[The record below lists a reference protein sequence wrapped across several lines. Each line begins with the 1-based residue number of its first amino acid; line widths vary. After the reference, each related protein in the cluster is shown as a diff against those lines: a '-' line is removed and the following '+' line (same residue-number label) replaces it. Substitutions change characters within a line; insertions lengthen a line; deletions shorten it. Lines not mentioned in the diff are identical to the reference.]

1 MKDVQ
6 KIGFIYKIILT
17 IMIFTYIVINIFVK
31 DIFVKDIFESSYIP
45 FIQAFTVLSYI
56 FIAKLSKSIAIN
68 TVLICLTIILFII
81 SLFLMFN

>member
-1 MKDVQ
+1 VKDVQ

-31 DIFVKDIFESSYIP
+31 DIFESSYIS

>member
-6 KIGFIYKIILT
+6 KMDFIYKIILT

-31 DIFVKDIFESSYIP
+31 DIFESSYIS

>member
-1 MKDVQ
+1 MKEIQ
-6 KIGFIYKIILT
+6 KLDLIYKIILT

-31 DIFVKDIFESSYIP
+31 DIFESSYIS

>member
-6 KIGFIYKIILT
+6 KMGFIYKIILT

-68 TVLICLTIILFII
+68 TVLICLSCITFVF
-81 SLFLMFN
+81 SLFLIFS

>member
-6 KIGFIYKIILT
+6 KMDFIYKIILT
-17 IMIFTYIVINIFVK
+17 IMIFTYIIINTFVK
-31 DIFVKDIFESSYIP
+31 DIFKSSYIP

-68 TVLICLTIILFII
+68 TVLICLTIILFLI
-81 SLFLMFN
+81 SLFLMFG

>member
-6 KIGFIYKIILT
+6 KMDFIYKIILT
-17 IMIFTYIVINIFVK
+17 IMIFTYIIINIFVK
-31 DIFVKDIFESSYIP
+31 DIFKSSYIP

-68 TVLICLTIILFII
+68 T
-81 SLFLMFN
+81 

>member
-17 IMIFTYIVINIFVK
+17 IMIFTYIVIN
-31 DIFVKDIFESSYIP
+31 IFVKDIFESSYIP

>member
-6 KIGFIYKIILT
+6 KMDFIYKIILT
-17 IMIFTYIVINIFVK
+17 IMIFTYIIINIFVK
-31 DIFVKDIFESSYIP
+31 DIFKSSYIP

-68 TVLICLTIILFII
+68 TVLICLTIILFLI
-81 SLFLMFN
+81 SLFLMFG